1 VAGFVLCLEPQAVWD
16 GLRLHREGLKMS
28 KELPDVAKVGGG
40 GGVLPSLPAAGAFV
54 EGLSPSMR
62 AVGAV
67 IRELAQ
73 SEVPVLL
80 LAEKGAGKHA
90 TARWIHEI
98 SRRSAQP
105 FRSLVCS
112 TLKVEDLGP
121 SGENGESEQD
131 WFRQDRFKQ
140 GWFKQGTIFL
150 DEIADLSLQGQARIM
165 ELLPRAE
172 NARSENAR
180 DENPLNENRGSGLS
194 ESARLICGSERDLE
208 LEVKAGRL
216 REDLYYRISGV
227 CLRLPPLRQR
237 REDIPLLVEHFLAK
251 YARDFRRP
259 VPRLSAEAQQLF
271 RDYSWPG
278 NVRELENA
286 ARAIVALGDEDVAMG
301 GLRALLNRPEAGGN
315 GTQVSLKQ
323 VARAASRV
331 AERELILRVLTR
343 TRWNRRRAAQE
354 LQISY
359 KALLYKMKQI
369 GCSEYGSS

>member
-1 VAGFVLCLEPQAVWD
+1 
-16 GLRLHREGLKMS
+16 MS
-28 KELPDVAKVGGG
+28 KEVPDVAVVGDAD
-40 GGVLPSLPAAGAFV
+40 GVLSSLPAAGALV

-73 SEVPVLL
+73 SDVPVLL

-90 TARWIHEI
+90 TARWIHEM
-98 SRRSAQP
+98 SRRSTQP
-105 FRSLVCS
+105 FRGLVCS
-112 TLKVEDLGP
+112 TLKAGDLGLAQQT
-121 SGENGESEQD
+121 GGLKQD
-131 WFRQDRFKQ
+131 LFKE
-140 GWFKQGTIFL
+140 GTLFL
-150 DEIADLSLQGQARIM
+150 DEIADLSLEGQARIM
-165 ELLPRAE
+165 EALPRAE
-172 NARSENAR
+172 DSRSEDRRSENQGSG
-180 DENPLNENRGSGLS
+180 NHSSGNEGSGLP
-194 ESARLICGSERDLE
+194 ETARLICGSERDLE

-259 VPRLSAEAQQLF
+259 VPRLSAEAQRLF

-301 GLRALLNRPEAGGN
+301 GLRALLSRTDAGGI

>member
-1 VAGFVLCLEPQAVWD
+1 MG
-16 GLRLHREGLKMS
+16 KN
-28 KELPDVAKVGGG
+28 LPDVAKVQDE
-40 GGVLPSLPAAGAFV
+40 GGVLSSLPAAGAFV
-54 EGLSPSMR
+54 EGLSPSMC

-90 TARWIHEI
+90 TARWIHEM
-98 SRRSAQP
+98 SRRRGQP
-105 FRSLVCS
+105 FRGLVCS
-112 TLKVEDLGP
+112 TQKVEDLGP
-121 SGENGESEQD
+121 LGENGG
-131 WFRQDRFKQ
+131 FKE
-140 GWFKQGTIFL
+140 GTVFL
-150 DEIADLSLQGQARIM
+150 DEIADLSLEGQARIM
-165 ELLPRAE
+165 EVLPRAE
-172 NARSENAR
+172 NARSENSR
-180 DENPLNENRGSGLS
+180 SEDRRSEDPGSGPT

-259 VPRLSAEAQQLF
+259 VPQLSAESQQLF

-286 ARAIVALGDEDVAMG
+286 AKALVVLGDEDVAMG
-301 GLRALLNRPEAGGN
+301 GLRALLSRPDAGGN

-331 AERELILRVLTR
+331 AERELILKVLTR

>member
-1 VAGFVLCLEPQAVWD
+1 MG
-16 GLRLHREGLKMS
+16 
-28 KELPDVAKVGGG
+28 KELPDVANMEDNGI
-40 GGVLPSLPAAGAFV
+40 LSSLPAAGAFV
-54 EGLSPSMR
+54 EGLSPGMR

-90 TARWIHEI
+90 TARWIHEM
-98 SRRSAQP
+98 SRRSTQP
-105 FRSLVCS
+105 FRGLVCS
-112 TLKVEDLGP
+112 TLKVEDLGLP
-121 SGENGESEQD
+121 GGNGEIKHD
-131 WFRQDRFKQ
+131 LFK
-140 GWFKQGTIFL
+140 GTIFL
-150 DEIADLSLQGQARIM
+150 DEIADLSLEGQARIM
-165 ELLPRAE
+165 EVLPRAE
-172 NARSENAR
+172 NV
-180 DENPLNENRGSGLS
+180 LGENRGGNDGSS
-194 ESARLICGSERDLE
+194 PAESARLICGSERDLE

-251 YARDFRRP
+251 YAQDFRRP
-259 VPRLSAEAQQLF
+259 VPRLSAEAQRLF

-286 ARAIVALGDEDVAMG
+286 AKAVVALGDEDVAMG
-301 GLRALLNRPEAGGN
+301 GLRALLSRPDTGGD
-315 GTQVSLKQ
+315 GTRVSLKQ
-323 VARAASRV
+323 VSRAASRI
-331 AERELILRVLTR
+331 AEKELILRALTR

>member
-1 VAGFVLCLEPQAVWD
+1 MG
-16 GLRLHREGLKMS
+16 
-28 KELPDVAKVGGG
+28 KELPDVATVGDAD
-40 GGVLPSLPAAGAFV
+40 GVLSSLPAAGAFV

-73 SEVPVLL
+73 SDVPVLL

-90 TARWIHEI
+90 TARWIHEM
-98 SRRSAQP
+98 SRRSTQP
-105 FRSLVCS
+105 FRGLVCS
-112 TLKVEDLGP
+112 TLKAGDLGLARET
-121 SGENGESEQD
+121 GGLKQD
-131 WFRQDRFKQ
+131 LFKE
-140 GWFKQGTIFL
+140 GTIFL
-150 DEIADLSLQGQARIM
+150 DEIADLSLEGQARIM
-165 ELLPRAE
+165 EALPRAE
-172 NARSENAR
+172 DSRSENR
-180 DENPLNENRGSGLS
+180 RSEHQGSGNRSSGNEGSGLP
-194 ESARLICGSERDLE
+194 ETARLICGSERDLE

-259 VPRLSAEAQQLF
+259 VPRLSAEAQRLF

-301 GLRALLNRPEAGGN
+301 GLRALLSRTDAGGN

>member
-1 VAGFVLCLEPQAVWD
+1 MG
-16 GLRLHREGLKMS
+16 
-28 KELPDVAKVGGG
+28 KELPDVAKVEAG
-40 GGVLPSLPAAGAFV
+40 GGVLPSLSAAGAFV
-54 EGLSPSMR
+54 EGLSPGMR

-90 TARWIHEI
+90 TARWIHEM

-105 FRSLVCS
+105 FRGLVCS

-121 SGENGESEQD
+121 AGESGGFEQD
-131 WFRQDRFKQ
+131 CFKQDR
-140 GWFKQGTIFL
+140 FKQGTIFL
-150 DEIADLSLQGQARIM
+150 DEIADLSLEGQARIM
-165 ELLPRAE
+165 EVLPRAE
-172 NARSENAR
+172 NAQGENPRSENPPT
-180 DENPLNENRGSGLS
+180 ENPRTENQGPSRA
-194 ESARLICGSERDLE
+194 ETARLICGSERDLE

-251 YARDFRRP
+251 YAQDFRRP

-286 ARAIVALGDEDVAMG
+286 ARALVALGDEDVAMG
-301 GLRALLNRPEAGGN
+301 GLRALLCRPEGGDN
-315 GTQVSLKQ
+315 GTRVSLKQ

>member
-1 VAGFVLCLEPQAVWD
+1 MG
-16 GLRLHREGLKMS
+16 KN
-28 KELPDVAKVGGG
+28 LPDVAKVEDE
-40 GGVLPSLPAAGAFV
+40 GGVLSSLPAAGAFV
-54 EGLSPSMR
+54 EGLSPSMC

-90 TARWIHEI
+90 AARWIHEM
-98 SRRSAQP
+98 SRRRGQP
-105 FRSLVCS
+105 FRGLVCS
-112 TLKVEDLGP
+112 TQKAEDLGP
-121 SGENGESEQD
+121 LGENGG
-131 WFRQDRFKQ
+131 FKE
-140 GWFKQGTIFL
+140 GTVFL
-150 DEIADLSLQGQARIM
+150 DEIADLSLEGQARIM
-165 ELLPRAE
+165 EVLPRAE
-172 NARSENAR
+172 NARSENPR
-180 DENPLNENRGSGLS
+180 SEDPRSENHGSGPT
-194 ESARLICGSERDLE
+194 ESARLICGSRRDLE

-259 VPRLSAEAQQLF
+259 VPRLSAESQQLF

-286 ARAIVALGDEDVAMG
+286 AKALVVLGDEDVAMG
-301 GLRALLNRPEAGGN
+301 GLRALLSRPDARGN

-331 AERELILRVLTR
+331 AERELILKVLTR

>member
-1 VAGFVLCLEPQAVWD
+1 MG
-16 GLRLHREGLKMS
+16 
-28 KELPDVAKVGGG
+28 KELPDVAKVEDAN
-40 GGVLPSLPAAGAFV
+40 GVASSLPAAGAFV

-73 SEVPVLL
+73 SSVPVLL

-90 TARWIHEI
+90 IARWIHEM

-105 FRSLVCS
+105 FRGLVCS
-112 TLKVEDLGP
+112 TLKAGDLGLA
-121 SGENGESEQD
+121 GETGGLQQD
-131 WFRQDRFKQ
+131 LFKE
-140 GWFKQGTIFL
+140 GTIFL
-150 DEIADLSLQGQARIM
+150 DEIADLSQEGQARIM

-172 NARSENAR
+172 NVRSENLRTIPA
-180 DENPLNENRGSGLS
+180 
-194 ESARLICGSERDLE
+194 ESARLICGSARDLE

-216 REDLYYRISGV
+216 REDLYYRVSGV
-227 CLRLPPLRQR
+227 CLRFPPLRQR
-237 REDIPLLVEHFLAK
+237 REDIPLLAEHFLAK
-251 YARDFRRP
+251 YARDLRRP
-259 VPRLSAEAQQLF
+259 VPRLSAEAQRLF
-271 RDYSWPG
+271 QDYSWPG

-301 GLRALLNRPEAGGN
+301 GLRALLSRTDAGGN
-315 GTQVSLKQ
+315 GRQVSLKQ
-323 VARAASRV
+323 VARAASRL

>member
-1 VAGFVLCLEPQAVWD
+1 MGKD
-16 GLRLHREGLKMS
+16 
-28 KELPDVAKVGGG
+28 LPDIANVEDG
-40 GGVLPSLPAAGAFV
+40 GGVLSSLPTTGAFV

-90 TARWIHEI
+90 TAQWIHEM
-98 SRRSAQP
+98 SRRSGQP
-105 FRSLVCS
+105 FRGLVCS
-112 TLKVEDLGP
+112 TLKAEDLGV
-121 SGENGESEQD
+121 GESESSGQE
-131 WFRQDRFKQ
+131 WFRE
-140 GWFKQGTIFL
+140 GTVFL
-150 DEIADLSLQGQARIM
+150 DELADLSVEGQARIM
-165 ELLPRAE
+165 EVLPRGESARFE
-172 NARSENAR
+172 NSRSENYGTS
-180 DENPLNENRGSGLS
+180 P
-194 ESARLICGSERDLE
+194 SARLICGSARDLE

-237 REDIPLLVEHFLAK
+237 REDIAPLVEHFLTK

-259 VPRLSAEAQQLF
+259 VPRLSAEAQRLF
-271 RDYSWPG
+271 QEYSWPG

-286 ARAIVALGDEDVAMG
+286 VRAMVALGDEDVAMG
-301 GLRALLNRPEAGGN
+301 GLRAVLSRPETGGN

>member
-1 VAGFVLCLEPQAVWD
+1 
-16 GLRLHREGLKMS
+16 MS
-28 KELPDVAKVGGG
+28 KELPDVARVEVG
-40 GGVLPSLPAAGAFV
+40 GGVLPSLATGAFV

-90 TARWIHEI
+90 TARWIHEM

-105 FRSLVCS
+105 FRGLVCS
-112 TLKVEDLGP
+112 TLKVEDLDLTGK
-121 SGENGESEQD
+121 NGGTEQGWFEQD
-131 WFRQDRFKQ
+131 WIKQ

-150 DEIADLSLQGQARIM
+150 DEIADLSLEGQARIM
-165 ELLPRAE
+165 EVLPRAA
-172 NARSENAR
+172 NAGTEYPQSENHGS
-180 DENPLNENRGSGLS
+180 ENHVPGRTET
-194 ESARLICGSERDLE
+194 ARLICGSERDLE

-259 VPRLSAEAQQLF
+259 VPRVSAEAQQLF

-286 ARAIVALGDEDVAMG
+286 ARAMVALGDEDVAMG
-301 GLRALLNRPEAGGN
+301 GLRALMSRPEAGGN
-315 GTQVSLKQ
+315 ETQVSLKQ
-323 VARAASRV
+323 VARAASRL

>member
-1 VAGFVLCLEPQAVWD
+1 
-16 GLRLHREGLKMS
+16 MS
-28 KELPDVAKVGGG
+28 KEVPDVAMVGDAD
-40 GGVLPSLPAAGAFV
+40 GVLSSLPAAGAFV

-62 AVGAV
+62 AVGGV

-73 SEVPVLL
+73 SDVPVLL

-90 TARWIHEI
+90 TARWIHEM
-98 SRRSAQP
+98 SRRSTQP
-105 FRSLVCS
+105 FRGLVCS
-112 TLKVEDLGP
+112 TLKAGDL
-121 SGENGESEQD
+121 ELA
-131 WFRQDRFKQ
+131 
-140 GWFKQGTIFL
+140 QGTGGLKQDLFKEGTLFL
-150 DEIADLSLQGQARIM
+150 DEIADLSLEGQARIM
-165 ELLPRAE
+165 EALPRAE
-172 NARSENAR
+172 DSRSEDRRSENQGSG
-180 DENPLNENRGSGLS
+180 NHSSGNEGSGLP
-194 ESARLICGSERDLE
+194 ETARLICGSERDLE

-259 VPRLSAEAQQLF
+259 VPRLSAEAQRLF

-301 GLRALLNRPEAGGN
+301 GLRALLSRTDAGGI

>member
-1 VAGFVLCLEPQAVWD
+1 MG
-16 GLRLHREGLKMS
+16 KN
-28 KELPDVAKVGGG
+28 LPDVAKVEDE
-40 GGVLPSLPAAGAFV
+40 GGVLSSLPAAGAFV
-54 EGLSPSMR
+54 EGLSPSMC

-90 TARWIHEI
+90 AARWIHEM
-98 SRRSAQP
+98 SRRRGQP
-105 FRSLVCS
+105 FRGLVCS
-112 TLKVEDLGP
+112 TQKAEDLGP
-121 SGENGESEQD
+121 LGENGG
-131 WFRQDRFKQ
+131 FKE
-140 GWFKQGTIFL
+140 GTVFL
-150 DEIADLSLQGQARIM
+150 DEIADLSLEGQARIM
-165 ELLPRAE
+165 EVLPRAE
-172 NARSENAR
+172 NARSENPR
-180 DENPLNENRGSGLS
+180 SENHGSGPT
-194 ESARLICGSERDLE
+194 ESARLICGSKRDLE

-259 VPRLSAEAQQLF
+259 VPRLSAESQQLF

-286 ARAIVALGDEDVAMG
+286 AKALVVLGDEDVAMG
-301 GLRALLNRPEAGGN
+301 GLRALLSRPDAGGN

-331 AERELILRVLTR
+331 AERELILKVLTR

-359 KALLYKMKQI
+359 KALLYKMKQV